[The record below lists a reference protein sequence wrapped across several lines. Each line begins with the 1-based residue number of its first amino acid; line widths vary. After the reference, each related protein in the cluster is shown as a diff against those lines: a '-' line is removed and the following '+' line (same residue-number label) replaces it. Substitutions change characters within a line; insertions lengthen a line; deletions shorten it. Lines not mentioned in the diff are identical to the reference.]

1 MSPDAPL
8 LRTDRLTLAG
18 HATSDLAD
26 LTAMWADP
34 AVYAH
39 IGGKAL
45 SREQTWQ
52 RLLSHIGHWALLGYG
67 YWLARETASGRLV
80 GSVGLME
87 GRRATQPSF
96 EGTPE
101 AGWALASWAHG
112 HGFAREAMD
121 AVLDWADARGITR
134 TVCIIVPGNTASIT
148 LAGRLGYRLVEEAR
162 YNDEPTL
169 LFARDPLA
177 TPAAIA

>member
-1 MSPDAPL
+1 MSHDAPL

-18 HATSDLAD
+18 HATSDLAE

-52 RLLSHIGHWALLGYG
+52 RLLLHVGHWALLGYG
-67 YWLARETASGRLV
+67 YWVVREATTGRLV

-101 AGWALASWAHG
+101 AGWALASRAHG
-112 HGFAREAMD
+112 HGFAREAME
-121 AVLDWADARGITR
+121 AVLGWAVGRDIMR
-134 TVCIIVPGNTASIT
+134 TVCIIAPGNTASIT
-148 LAGRLGYRLVEEAR
+148 LAGRLGYRLVEEAK

-169 LFARDPLA
+169 LFARDALA
-177 TPAAIA
+177 ALAVIA